1 MQWSK
6 WFIFWNI
13 LLYSKTIISI
23 LEIFSATCFL
33 CILQTQLIKRK
44 TSIPKYLK
52 KLQHMTLMITS
63 SNDGKSDIC
72 QFFDQDLFHIVN
84 TEYVQNFMQNGQKF
98 RTNMFCHDR
107 STDPPTTTLFFSPE
121 NSRKNQSI

>member
-33 CILQTQLIKRK
+33 CILQTQLIKRN

-98 RTNMFCHDR
+98 RYNMFCHDD

>member
-13 LLYSKTIISI
+13 LFYSKTIISI
-23 LEIFSATCFL
+23 LETFSATCFL
-33 CILQTQLIKRK
+33 CILQTQLAKRN

-72 QFFDQDLFHIVN
+72 RFFDQDLFHIVN
-84 TEYVQNFMQNGQKF
+84 TEYVQNFM
-98 RTNMFCHDR
+98 
-107 STDPPTTTLFFSPE
+107 
-121 NSRKNQSI
+121 